1 MKTLLDYI
9 RILLL
14 SVGGMLVSCT
24 VLIVMS
30 EQSNGL
36 IAGKQSW
43 IYFSLIW
50 FTLSVLFVLVTLKGR
65 FRFAFSLPDVLVCAS
80 IAFLVITYPWKLNP
94 APDKLNIAVL
104 LTALWFLLRVT
115 LATYP
120 FLFSFFLFIYIFT
133 GGAEAI
139 WGMAQFFLAI
149 DGGYAVEKIVG
160 SFYTEEAFSGYLAMI
175 LPLCLSTACYYR
187 NCRKLQWWRAST
199 LLYYTSTVNSILIL
213 VALFVCANRLAWMA
227 AVVSGCWVV
236 WMRLGLSRIVKEKW
250 HLSHTAFTVL
260 ASVGIL
266 LLLAIGGS
274 IGLVKNN
281 AVEQKMPVWKAST
294 AIASEKPVTGVGMGG
309 FPNAFSRAG
318 RHDKA
323 DGNSQQAIPAGAVS
337 HKPLYVSNEYLQI
350 VTEHGIIGLVLY
362 LALLISAFYIGLKNK
377 QWGAAGGLL
386 SLSVFSLASYPLQIP
401 SFLITLTFFLTICQ
415 VPYQAIVP
423 PRLFYTYNPQ
433 PVRDD
438 PEKKKSILVNALVIV
453 FVLLFTGGTYAL
465 FLLGK
470 NPSPGTGRNTFGYVF
485 PPATEPGMYPRFGH
499 YPEFYS
505 EYAQQ
510 LSHDQC
516 YPCSTELLEKTL
528 RFCRH
533 PALYEM
539 LAVNLQATGNYRE
552 AEQYLLRS
560 LQNHPERIRS
570 YYLLAK
576 LYGSPGYYH
585 PEKMRRMATTV
596 LLNNRGFHT
605 VLNRQVEEEM
615 RELLGNEPLAPG
627 ETSAPGYSSC
637 NRR

>member
-1 MKTLLDYI
+1 MDYI
-9 RILLL
+9 RIVLL

-50 FTLSVLFVLVTLKGR
+50 FTLSVLFVLITLKGR
-65 FRFAFSLPDVLVCAS
+65 FRFSFSLPDALVCAS

-104 LTALWFLLRVT
+104 LTTLWFLLRIT

-139 WGMAQFFLAI
+139 WGIAQWFPALG
-149 DGGYAVEKIVG
+149 GGYAIEKIVG
-160 SFYTEEAFSGYLAMI
+160 SFYTEEALSGYLAMI

-199 LLYYTSTVNSILIL
+199 LLYYTSTVSSILIL
-213 VALFVCANRLAWMA
+213 ITLFVCANRLAWMA
-227 AVVSGCWVV
+227 AVISGCWVV
-236 WMRLGLSRIVKEKW
+236 WMRLGLSRKIKAKW
-250 HLSHTAFTVL
+250 HLSAASFTVI
-260 ASVGIL
+260 ASIGIL
-266 LLLAIGGS
+266 LLLTIGGS

-281 AVEQKMPVWKAST
+281 AIERKMPVWKAST

-309 FPNAFSRAG
+309 FPNALSRFASPDMINENG
-318 RHDKA
+318 V
-323 DGNSQQAIPAGAVS
+323 QALPSGAVAF
-337 HKPLYVSNEYLQI
+337 KPLYVSNEYLQI

-362 LALLISAFYIGLKNK
+362 LALLISAFYTGLKNK
-377 QWGAAGGLL
+377 QWGAAGGLI

-415 VPYQAIVP
+415 VPYRAIVP
-423 PRLFYTYNPQ
+423 PRLFYTYEPE
-433 PVRDD
+433 PAKKDA
-438 PEKKKSILVNALVIV
+438 EKKKGILVNTLVIV

-470 NPSPGTGRNTFGYVF
+470 HPLSETGKNTLGYVF
-485 PPATEPGMYPRFGH
+485 PPATEAGMYPRFGH
-499 YPEFYS
+499 YPEFFS

-510 LSHDQC
+510 LSHDHC

-533 PALYEM
+533 PALFEM
-539 LAVNLQATGNYRE
+539 MAVNLQATGKCRE
-552 AEQYLLRS
+552 AEQYLLRAVR
-560 LQNHPERIRS
+560 NHPERLRS

-576 LYGSPGYYH
+576 LYSSPAYYH

-605 VLNRQVEEEM
+605 VLNQHIEEEM
-615 RELLGNEPLAPG
+615 QGLLENQPPDSGKA
-627 ETSAPGYSSC
+627 TISGYPS
-637 NRR
+637 RKVR

>member
-1 MKTLLDYI
+1 MDYI

-30 EQSNGL
+30 EQSNGM

-50 FTLSVLFVLVTLKGR
+50 FTLSVLFVLITLKGK
-65 FRFAFSLPDVLVCAS
+65 FSFSFSLSDVFVFAG

-104 LTALWFLLRVT
+104 LTALWFLLRIT

-139 WGMAQFFLAI
+139 WGMAQLFPAVS
-149 DGGYAVEKIVG
+149 GGYAVEKIVG
-160 SFYTEEAFSGYLAMI
+160 SFYTEEAFSGYLAII

-213 VALFVCANRLAWMA
+213 LALFICANRLAWMA

-236 WMRLGLSRIVKEKW
+236 WMRLGLSWKIKQKW
-250 HLSHTAFTVL
+250 HLSHTSFTVI
-260 ASVGIL
+260 AAIGIL
-266 LLLAIGGS
+266 LLLTIGGS

-281 AVEQKMPVWKAST
+281 AIDEKLPVWKVSMT
-294 AIASEKPVTGVGMGG
+294 IASEKPVTGIGMGG
-309 FPNAFSRAG
+309 FPNAVSRLVPPDKNAG
-318 RHDKA
+318 NLPREMT
-323 DGNSQQAIPAGAVS
+323 GGVTSV
-337 HKPLYVSNEYLQI
+337 KPLYVSNEYLQI
-350 VTEHGIIGLVLY
+350 VTEHGIIGLILY
-362 LALLISAFYIGLKNK
+362 LGLLVSAFYTGLKNK
-377 QWGAAGGLL
+377 QWGAAGGLI

-401 SFLITLTFFLTICQ
+401 SFLVTLTFFLTICQ

-423 PRLFYTYNPQ
+423 PRLFYTYEPE
-433 PVRDD
+433 PGKKDT
-438 PEKKKSILVNALVIV
+438 EKKKGIIVNTLAIV
-453 FVLLFTGGTYAL
+453 FMLLFTAGTYVL
-465 FLLGK
+465 FMLGK
-470 NPSPGTGRNTFGYVF
+470 NSSKEAENRTSGYF
-485 PPATEPGMYPRFGH
+485 TATETETGMYPRFGH
-499 YPEFYS
+499 YPEFFS

-510 LSHDQC
+510 LSHDHC

-539 LAVNLQATGNYRE
+539 LAVNLEATGNYRE
-552 AEQYLLRS
+552 AEHYLLRS
-560 LQNHPERIRS
+560 VRNHPERTRS

-576 LYGSPGYYH
+576 LYGNPHYYH
-585 PEKMRRMATTV
+585 PDKMRRMATTV

-605 VLNRQVEEEM
+605 VLNRRLEEEM
-615 RELLGNEPLAPG
+615 RELLENEPPDNSEGA
-627 ETSAPGYSSC
+627 TGYSSGKY
-637 NRR
+637 R

>member
-50 FTLSVLFVLVTLKGR
+50 FTLSVLFVLITLKGR
-65 FRFAFSLPDVLVCAS
+65 FRFSFSLPDALVCAS

-104 LTALWFLLRVT
+104 LTALWFLLRIT

-139 WGMAQFFLAI
+139 WGMAQLFPAL

-160 SFYTEEAFSGYLAMI
+160 SFYTEEAFSGYLALI

-199 LLYYTSTVNSILIL
+199 LLYYTATVNSILIL
-213 VALFVCANRLAWMA
+213 AALFVCANRLAWMA
-227 AVVSGCWVV
+227 AVVSGCWVL
-236 WMRLGLSRIVKEKW
+236 WMRLGLSRKIKEKW

-266 LLLAIGGS
+266 LLLAVGGT
-274 IGLVKNN
+274 IGLVNNN
-281 AVEQKMPVWKAST
+281 AVEEKMPVWKAST
-294 AIASEKPVTGVGMGG
+294 ALASEKPVTGIGMGG
-309 FPNAFSRAG
+309 FPNALSRAG
-318 RHDKA
+318 LQDKTGA
-323 DGNSQQAIPAGAVS
+323 NDLPALPAGTAF

-350 VTEHGIIGLVLY
+350 LTEHGIIGLVLY
-362 LALLISAFYIGLKNK
+362 LALLVSAFYIGLKNK
-377 QWGAAGGLL
+377 QWGAAGGLI

-423 PRLFYTYNPQ
+423 PRLFYTYNPE
-433 PVRDD
+433 PVRND
-438 PEKKKSILVNALVIV
+438 PEKKKSIFVNALVIV
-453 FVLLFTGGTYAL
+453 FALLFTGGTYAL

-470 NPSPGTGRNTFGYVF
+470 NPSPETGKNAFGYVF
-485 PPATEPGMYPRFGH
+485 PPSTEAGLYPRFGH
-499 YPEFYS
+499 YPEFFC

-510 LSHDQC
+510 LSHDHC

-533 PALYEM
+533 PALYEL
-539 LAVNLQATGNYRE
+539 LAVNLQATGKYRE

-560 LQNHPERIRS
+560 VQSHPERIRG

-576 LYGSPGYYH
+576 LYGSPQYYY
-585 PEKMRRMATTV
+585 PDKMRRMATAV

-605 VLNRQVEEEM
+605 VLDRRVEEEM
-615 RELLGNEPLAPG
+615 RDLLENEPAGPEEGESVRYPFPG
-627 ETSAPGYSSC
+627 G
-637 NRR
+637 R